1 MQEETTNQLGKILFV
16 DDEPNI
22 LSSLRRLFRKQG
34 YQVQTAE
41 SGVAGLKL
49 LEAESFDVVISD
61 MRMPEMDGAQFL
73 EHVRALHPH
82 TIRMLLTGY
91 SDIQAIQDAIN
102 RGEIYRYI
110 TKPWDDND
118 MLLVVRHAL
127 ERHSLEQEKRRLEVL
142 TLRQNEEL
150 KALNASL
157 ETKVEERTR
166 DLKRAHDALI
176 SMNGK
181 LKASFLTSIK
191 VFSSLIEMRGGNLA
205 GHSLRVANLSR
216 KMALAMQLDAGEM
229 QDIFVAALLHNIGKI
244 GFSDELL
251 AMPVNL
257 MKGDNLGLYRK
268 HPIRAEQLLM
278 PLETLRASAGIIRSQ
293 LERFDGTG
301 FPDGLSGFNISTG
314 ARILALASDFYN
326 LQNGT
331 LVQRKLRAEDAKELI
346 RNGSSARYDPQVVKA
361 FLAAVSDNEETVHE
375 EAHTTMELRAGMTIA
390 RDVHAQDG
398 FLLLS
403 ADHILDERLIKQIS
417 DFEVAAGTKL
427 TIYIRSIRRT

>member
-1 MQEETTNQLGKILFV
+1 MEEETTNQLGKILFV

-22 LSSLRRLFRKQG
+22 LSSLRRLFRKEG

-41 SGVAGLKL
+41 SGAAGLKL

-127 ERHSLEQEKRRLEVL
+127 ERHSLEQEKRRLEAL
-142 TLRQNEEL
+142 TLRQNDEL

-181 LKASFLTSIK
+181 LRANFLTSIK

-205 GHSLRVANLSR
+205 GHSLRVANLAR
-216 KMALAMQLDAGEM
+216 KMAIAMQLDASET

-293 LERFDGTG
+293 FERFDGGG
-301 FPDGLSGFNISTG
+301 FPDGLSGFNISAG

-331 LVQRKLRAEDAKELI
+331 LVQRRLRADEAKELI
-346 RNGSSARYDPQVVKA
+346 RNGSSGRYDPQVVKA
-361 FLAAVSDNEETVHE
+361 FLTAVSGNEETVQE
-375 EAHTTMELRAGMTIA
+375 EARTTLELRPGMVIA

-403 ADHILDERLIKQIS
+403 ADHVLDERLIKQIS
-417 DFEVAAGTKL
+417 DFEAASETKL
-427 TIYIRSIRRT
+427 TIYVRSIRRT